1 MQIAIGVVAH
11 VKRLEQA
18 TDLVEKVGAVEWN
31 VDDGSL
37 GCNGNHLAVLKMLR
51 RNNPNADWL
60 CVLEDD
66 AQPVDDFNAQLSMA
80 LKAAPTQLVSLY
92 LGTSNPIHWQDAIGR
107 AIACAEAWIVG
118 THLLHAVGYCINATL
133 IDTIIETLDGQSS
146 RPIDEQI
153 SQWVYPH
160 HVFVGYTCP
169 SLVDHEDGEPVITK
183 RLDGQPR
190 VNPRKAWKVGTR
202 ANWRS
207 KSVLLS

>member
-1 MQIAIGVVAH
+1 MSYAIGIVAH
-11 VKRLEQA
+11 KSRLEQA

-31 VDDGSL
+31 IDDGTL
-37 GCNGNHLAVLKMLR
+37 GCNGNHLAVLRMLR
-51 RNNPNADWL
+51 KNNPDKDWYV
-60 CVLEDD
+60 VLEDD
-66 AQPVDDFNAQLSMA
+66 AQPVEDFEHQLDMA

-107 AIACAEAWIVG
+107 AVNCAEAWIVG
-118 THLLHAVGYCINATL
+118 THLLHAVGYCINAGI

-169 SLVDHEDGEPVITK
+169 SLVDHEDGEPVITV
-183 RLDGQPR
+183 RRDGQPR

>member
-107 AIACAEAWIVG
+107 AVNCAEAWIVG
-118 THLLHAVGYCINATL
+118 THLLHAVGYCINAGI

-169 SLVDHEDGEPVITK
+169 SLVDHEDGEPVITV
-183 RLDGQPR
+183 RRDGQPR